1 MTPEGTRSSTASAGI
16 APLDAT
22 PGLTCSELLARAD
35 EAMYLAK
42 RAGGNQVAS
51 TDYLPGPAS
60 HATADG
66 SGALAR
72 G

>member
-1 MTPEGTRSSTASAGI
+1 MGI

-22 PGLTCSELLARAD
+22 PGMTCSELLALAD

-51 TDYLPGPAS
+51 TDHPADPAW

-66 SGALAR
+66 SGALAQC
-72 G
+72 